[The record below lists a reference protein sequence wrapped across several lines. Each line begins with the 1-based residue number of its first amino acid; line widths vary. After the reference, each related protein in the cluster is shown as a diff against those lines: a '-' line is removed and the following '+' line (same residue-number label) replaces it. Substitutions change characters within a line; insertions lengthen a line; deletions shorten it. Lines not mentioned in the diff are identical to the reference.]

1 MKGSY
6 LIALTVDDFRQLW
19 ETLARLGSDFHQV
32 CTPSPIII
40 IVIVLVVDVS

>member
-40 IVIVLVVDVS
+40 IVIVLVDVS